1 MVYVKGKTNKRSQ
14 GGKSYCDRVISC
26 QMEIEL
32 TTQCIFYCAV
42 FYPYLQQIGFEV
54 LTNH

>member
-1 MVYVKGKTNKRSQ
+1 MIYVKGKTNKRSQ